1 MPSPDDVDR
10 LITTDV
16 DAALACLRAGGLV
29 AIPTETVYG
38 LAADAGQPAAV
49 RRIYEV
55 KGRPTDHP
63 LIVHVAG
70 LEQLDGWVAD
80 LPDAARTLGR
90 TCWPG
95 PLTMLLPRG
104 RRATDAVTGGLGTIG
119 VRAPAHPLTQLL
131 LERFGGGLAAPSA
144 NRFGKVSPTT
154 ARHVVDDLA
163 GLLQPGRDLVLDGG
177 PCRIGVE
184 STIVDLTVS
193 PPQVLRA
200 GAIDASEI
208 SRLIDAPISDARG
221 PRRASGM
228 LAAHYEP
235 DCRVLLAASR
245 AEADAIADEQRSDD
259 LRVGVLDRTDD
270 LVIAAQRLYADLR
283 DADQRRLDV
292 VVVVLPPPA
301 GIGLAIRDRLTK
313 AAAGGARHDPSR
325 AD

>member
-1 MPSPDDVDR
+1 
-10 LITTDV
+10 
-16 DAALACLRAGGLV
+16 
-29 AIPTETVYG
+29 
-38 LAADAGQPAAV
+38 
-49 RRIYEV
+49 
-55 KGRPTDHP
+55 
-63 LIVHVAG
+63 
-70 LEQLDGWVAD
+70 
-80 LPDAARTLGR
+80 
-90 TCWPG
+90 
-95 PLTMLLPRG
+95 MLLARG

-283 DADQRRLDV
+283 DADRRRLDV